1 MFNFMGCNQMMF
13 GSKVK
18 YGITYKTNQK
28 SFDVYRRRYMHDY
41 KVPICHDVLEGSMG
55 LDLPLMGAF
64 LIT

>member
-1 MFNFMGCNQMMF
+1 MMF